1 MEMSLSHVQSLRL
14 AAVLEEC
21 SDQLDILEHALTFQI
36 YKECSTEK
44 SQARVKKVKRDCQYI
59 SQQVSKLQAELEEK
73 QSFTCLLQVVDGQD
87 QEKSAESSKR
97 EEKRE
102 MERRRRTLPKRQETL
117 EQKVNELKGLQELHD
132 DLNNRLRRLIESN
145 AARKELEDRSTAQML
160 QRTQIEMKEA
170 EKRLVDKVE
179 LLEDH
184 FKLQERVHEESKLF
198 LKKQNAELQEKLRQ
212 WQQCTD
218 ENMQEKEQHLNNT
231 RYRRATNLEKLTAM
245 QKKYSEMEEVV
256 KEEREE
262 EERLRQLELRNKAA
276 VQVQAFWRGC
286 MVRKGFGI
294 YRKVEAK
301 KSKKKKDGKKK
312 KKKK

>member
-1 MEMSLSHVQSLRL
+1 MEMPLSHVQSLRL

-36 YKECSTEK
+36 HKECSTEK
-44 SQARVKKVKRDCQYI
+44 SQARVKKVKRDCHYI

-73 QSFTCLLQVVDGQD
+73 HSFTCLLQVVDGQD
-87 QEKSAESSKR
+87 QEKNAESNKR

-117 EQKVNELKGLQELHD
+117 AQKVNELKGLQELHD
-132 DLNNRLRRLIESN
+132 DLNDRLRRLIESN

-160 QRTQIEMKEA
+160 QRTQIEIKEA

-184 FKLQERVHEESKLF
+184 FKLQERVHEEAKLF

-218 ENMQEKEQHLNNT
+218 ENMQEKEQHLNST

-245 QKKYSEMEEVV
+245 QKK
-256 KEEREE
+256 RDG
-262 EERLRQLELRNKAA
+262 
-276 VQVQAFWRGC
+276 RGGEGG
-286 MVRKGFGI
+286 KGRGG
-294 YRKVEAK
+294 ETAPA
-301 KSKKKKDGKKK
+301 GA
-312 KKKK
+312 